1 MMHIGYSK
9 YNLILGLGYTT
20 DKSYIWHTKMVLF
33 NLNIS
38 RLLWHWPV
46 MP

>member
-20 DKSYIWHTKMVLF
+20 DKSYLAHQNGIV
-33 NLNIS
+33 
-38 RLLWHWPV
+38 
-46 MP
+46 